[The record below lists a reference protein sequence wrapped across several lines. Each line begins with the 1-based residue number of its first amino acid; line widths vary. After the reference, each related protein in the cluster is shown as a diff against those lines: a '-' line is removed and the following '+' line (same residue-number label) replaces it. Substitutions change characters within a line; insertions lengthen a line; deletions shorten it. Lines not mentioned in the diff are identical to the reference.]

1 MKAIYNF
8 LLAIIVLLITQ
19 ISFAQV
25 QSVSGVVTD
34 QSGVPIPG
42 VNVVVKDNKTG
53 TQTDLDGKYSIKA
66 KAGDILVFSFVGM
79 SESTAKVGASN
90 TVNVKMQDGV
100 KLQEVVVSQGYRNV
114 SKKTAV
120 TAIASVS
127 SETIGNRPNASAI
140 NTIQGQL
147 AGVNISAST
156 GQPGAKST
164 VVIRGVGSITG
175 NTDPLY
181 IIDGFPSNSDNF
193 RTINPNDIESIAVL
207 KDAAATSEY
216 GNRGANG
223 VIIIKTKQAKF
234 GDAKTT
240 FKYDSQY
247 GTGYLQNPRYEYA
260 NAKQLLKIEQNL
272 GTGLGGSLTNAQID
286 AFAIDTDWVNYFF
299 RPSTSVSHNLS
310 IENSGKNMSSF
321 TSIGYFQQ
329 DGILRTTGLNR
340 FTLRNNIT
348 GKSSNEKFKYSINTA
363 FGYSK
368 NNEATNL
375 GTGAIN
381 RNYVTGAFLGAPYVS
396 PDEYTSSQAALDFYN
411 NTPGLLATPIM
422 LMDKLATYENLT
434 DEIRVDLAG
443 DFSYKIGKDFILRN
457 RISGQLISNRF
468 FQSEGPNSFNALLF
482 SSTPGVS
489 SLAGG
494 NFNGFEDV
502 NQRREFYFTNLSQLG
517 YSKEIGLHT
526 VNAFANFEYN
536 HSRLH
541 TNNLRRNGLIPGVFV
556 PNTGAG
562 YAADLATNDFYVP
575 NASVVQLRNDLV
587 SYFGSVDYDY
597 NKKYGVLASVRRD
610 GSSRFVE
617 EYQWGNFW
625 SVGGRWNIDE
635 EAFMDNVTFVN
646 SLKLRGSYG
655 TVGNQRYTNIGTG
668 ITQGTIY
675 AGINPPGFT
684 DIYGVTNNAY
694 NGGTGYSINFGYPLL
709 RWETTTQYNIGADFE
724 LNNSRI
730 RGSFDYYNRAT
741 SDLFLESPVTP
752 TSGVSTINRNSEA
765 TVTNKGFE
773 LQLTYD
779 LIKTNDMTLTLKA
792 NGSYNNNKVSKI
804 ESNNGVIIDGNY
816 ITQNGGAI
824 YEPFVYHYL
833 GVNPATGNLLFE
845 AADGTATETP
855 IAADKKAVG
864 LNYVP
869 VYSGGFGFDFNYKG
883 FFASTLFTY
892 AFDVVRFDF
901 DLDSLYDVGNIG
913 QFVVGPDM
921 LNAWTPTNTN
931 TNVPSLSAT
940 NLGAGDLSD
949 RFLRDASFVRLRNV
963 QIGYNV
969 PKKYLGNS
977 FITDLSFTLQG
988 ENLYNFTKW
997 QGFDPESDRRADG
1010 SQYPTPKLYTFGLQV
1025 KF

>member
-1 MKAIYNF
+1 MRSKLKWIF
-8 LLAIIVLLITQ
+8 TLLVALTMQ
-19 ISFAQV
+19 FSFAQEKIV
-25 QSVSGVVTD
+25 TGTVSD
-34 QSGVPIPG
+34 QSGPLPG
-42 VNVVVKDNKTG
+42 ANVVVQGTKTG
-53 TQTDLDGKYSIKA
+53 TQTDVDGKFSIKA
-66 KAGDILVFSFVGM
+66 KAGDVLVFSFVGM
-79 SESTAKVGASN
+79 TDATAKVGASN

-147 AGVNISAST
+147 AGVNISANT

-164 VVIRGVGSITG
+164 VIIRGVGSISG
-175 NTDPLY
+175 STDPLY
-181 IIDGFPSNSDNF
+181 VIDGFPSNSDNF
-193 RTINPNDIESIAVL
+193 RSINPNDIESIAVL

-216 GNRGANG
+216 GNRGSNG
-223 VIIIKTKQAKF
+223 VIVIKTKQAKF

-247 GTGYLQNPRYEYA
+247 GAGYLQTPKYDYA
-260 NAKQLLKIEQNL
+260 NSKQLLKIEQNL
-272 GTGLGGSLTNAQID
+272 GTGLGGTLTNAQID

-348 GKSSNEKFKYSINTA
+348 GKSSNEKFKYSVNTA

-381 RNYVTGAFLGAPYVS
+381 RNYITGAFLGAPYIS
-396 PDEYTSSQAALDFYN
+396 PDEYQGSQSALDYYN

-434 DEIRVDLAG
+434 DEIRVDITG
-443 DFSYKIGKDFILRN
+443 DLSYKISKDFTIRN
-457 RISGQLISNRF
+457 RTGGQLISNRF

-517 YSKEIGLHT
+517 YSKEFGLHT

-541 TNNLRRNGLIPGVFV
+541 SNNLRRNGLIPGVYV

-562 YAADLATNDFYVP
+562 YAADTAANDFYVP
-575 NASVVQLRNDLV
+575 SASVSQLRNDLV

-610 GSSRFVE
+610 G
-617 EYQWGNFW
+617 
-625 SVGGRWNIDE
+625 
-635 EAFMDNVTFVN
+635 T
-646 SLKLRGSYG
+646 
-655 TVGNQRYTNIGTG
+655 
-668 ITQGTIY
+668 
-675 AGINPPGFT
+675 
-684 DIYGVTNNAY
+684 
-694 NGGTGYSINFGYPLL
+694 
-709 RWETTTQYNIGADFE
+709 
-724 LNNSRI
+724 
-730 RGSFDYYNRAT
+730 
-741 SDLFLESPVTP
+741 
-752 TSGVSTINRNSEA
+752 
-765 TVTNKGFE
+765 
-773 LQLTYD
+773 
-779 LIKTNDMTLTLKA
+779 
-792 NGSYNNNKVSKI
+792 
-804 ESNNGVIIDGNY
+804 
-816 ITQNGGAI
+816 
-824 YEPFVYHYL
+824 
-833 GVNPATGNLLFE
+833 
-845 AADGTATETP
+845 
-855 IAADKKAVG
+855 
-864 LNYVP
+864 
-869 VYSGGFGFDFNYKG
+869 
-883 FFASTLFTY
+883 
-892 AFDVVRFDF
+892 
-901 DLDSLYDVGNIG
+901 
-913 QFVVGPDM
+913 
-921 LNAWTPTNTN
+921 
-931 TNVPSLSAT
+931 
-940 NLGAGDLSD
+940 
-949 RFLRDASFVRLRNV
+949 
-963 QIGYNV
+963 
-969 PKKYLGNS
+969 
-977 FITDLSFTLQG
+977 
-988 ENLYNFTKW
+988 
-997 QGFDPESDRRADG
+997 
-1010 SQYPTPKLYTFGLQV
+1010 
-1025 KF
+1025 

>member
-1 MKAIYNF
+1 MQFSYAQEKTVTG
-8 LLAIIVLLITQ
+8 IV
-19 ISFAQV
+19 SDK
-25 QSVSGVVTD
+25 SG
-34 QSGVPIPG
+34 PLPG
-42 VNVVVKDNKTG
+42 ANVVIQGTKTG
-53 TQTDLDGKYSIKA
+53 TQTDVDGKYSIKA
-66 KAGDILVFSFVGM
+66 KAGDLLVFSFVGM
-79 SESTAKVGASN
+79 NETTAKVGSSS

-114 SKKTAV
+114 TKKTAI

-127 SETIGNRPNASAI
+127 SETIGNRPNANAI

-147 AGVNISAST
+147 AGVNISANT

-181 IIDGFPSNSDNF
+181 VIDGFPSNSDNF

-216 GNRGANG
+216 GNRGSNG
-223 VIIIKTKQAKF
+223 VIVIKTKQAKF
-234 GDAKTT
+234 GEAKTT

-247 GTGYLQNPRYEYA
+247 GTGYLQSPKYDYA
-260 NAKQLLKIEQNL
+260 NARQLLKIEKNL
-272 GTGLGGSLTNAQID
+272 GTGLGATLTDAQI
-286 AFAIDTDWVNYFF
+286 AAYAINTDWVNYFF
-299 RPSTSVSHNLS
+299 NPSSSVSHNIS

-321 TSIGYFQQ
+321 TSLGYFKQ
-329 DGILRTTGLNR
+329 DGILKTTGLSR

-348 GKSSNEKFKYSINTA
+348 GKSINEKFKYSVNTSV
-363 FGYSK
+363 GYSK

-381 RNYVTGAFLGAPYVS
+381 RNYVNGAFLGAPYVS
-396 PDEYTSSQAALDFYN
+396 PDVYTGSQSAYDYYN

-422 LMDKLATYENLT
+422 LIDKLKTYENLT
-434 DEIRVDLAG
+434 DEIRVDVAA
-443 DFSYKIGKDFILRN
+443 DFSYKIAKDFTLRN
-457 RISGQLISNRF
+457 RSSSQLISNRF
-468 FQSEGPNSFNALLF
+468 YQSEGPNSFNALLF

-489 SLAGG
+489 SLNGG
-494 NFNGFEDV
+494 NYNGFEDV

-517 YSKEIGLHT
+517 YTKEIGDHT
-526 VNAFANFEYN
+526 FNAYANFEYN
-536 HSRLH
+536 HSRLN
-541 TNNLRRNGLIPGVFV
+541 TNNLRRNGLIPGVYV

-562 YAADLATNDFYVP
+562 YAADVSTNDFYVP
-575 NASVVQLRNDLV
+575 TASVSLLRNDLI
-587 SYFGSVDYDY
+587 SYFGSADYDY
-597 NKKYGVLASVRRD
+597 KKKYGVLASFRRD
-610 GSSRFVE
+610 GSSRFAQSH
-617 EYQWGNFW
+617 QWGNFW
-625 SVGGRWNIDE
+625 SIGARWNMDE
-635 EAFMDNVTFVN
+635 EDFMKNVTFVN

-655 TVGNQRYTNIGTG
+655 TVGNQRIVSGTV
-668 ITQGTIY
+668 Y
-675 AGINPPGFT
+675 AGINPPGFA
-684 DIYGVTNNAY
+684 DIYSVSNNTY
-694 NGGTGYSINFGYPLL
+694 NGGTGYSINFGYPDL
-709 RWETTTQYNIGADFE
+709 RWETTKQYNIGADFE

-741 SDLFLESPVTP
+741 SDLFLTAPVTP
-752 TSGVSTINRNSEA
+752 TSGVSTISRNSEA

-773 LQLTYD
+773 LNLTYD
-779 LIKTNDMTLTLKA
+779 IIKSNDLTLTLKA
-792 NGSYNNNKVSKI
+792 NGSYNDNKVSKI
-804 ESNNGVIIDGNY
+804 ESNNGVILNGSY

-824 YEPFVYHYL
+824 YEPYVYHYL
-833 GVNPATGNLLFE
+833 GVNPANGNLLFE
-845 AADGTATETP
+845 SANGTPTESP
-855 IAADKKAVG
+855 VAADKKAMG

-869 VYSGGFGFDFNYKG
+869 VYSGGFGFDINYKG

-892 AFDVVRFDF
+892 AFKVVRFDY
-901 DLDSLYDVGNIG
+901 DLNSLYSPGNIG
-913 QFVVGPDM
+913 QFVVSANM
-921 LNAWTPTNTN
+921 LNAWTSTNTN
-931 TNVPSLSAT
+931 TDVPSLSAT
-940 NLGAGDLSD
+940 NLGVGDSSD

-997 QGFDPESDRRADG
+997 QGFDPESDRTADNY
-1010 SQYPTPKLYTFGLQV
+1010 QYPTPKLYTFGLQV

>member
-1 MKAIYNF
+1 MRSKLKWIF
-8 LLAIIVLLITQ
+8 TLLIALTMQ
-19 ISFAQV
+19 FSFAQEKTV
-25 QSVSGVVTD
+25 TGTVSD
-34 QSGVPIPG
+34 KSGPLPG
-42 VNVVVKDNKTG
+42 ANVVVQGTKTG
-53 TQTDLDGKYSIKA
+53 TQTDVDGKFSIKA
-66 KAGDILVFSFVGM
+66 KAGDVLVFSFVGM
-79 SESTAKVGASN
+79 TDATAKVGASN

-100 KLQEVVVSQGYRNV
+100 KLAEVVVSQGYRNV

-147 AGVNISAST
+147 AGVNISANT

-164 VVIRGVGSITG
+164 VVIRGVGSISG
-175 NTDPLY
+175 STDPLY
-181 IIDGFPSNSDNF
+181 VIDGFPSNSDNF
-193 RTINPNDIESIAVL
+193 RSINPNDIESIAVL

-216 GNRGANG
+216 GNRGSNG
-223 VIIIKTKQAKF
+223 VIVIKTKQAKF
-234 GDAKTT
+234 GEAKTT

-247 GTGYLQNPRYEYA
+247 GAGYLQTPKYDYA

-272 GTGLGGSLTNAQID
+272 GTGLGGSLTNAEID
-286 AFAIDTDWVNYFF
+286 AFSIDTDWVNYFF

-348 GKSSNEKFKYSINTA
+348 GKSSNEKFKYSVNTA

-381 RNYVTGAFLGAPYVS
+381 RNYITGAFLGAPYVS

-434 DEIRVDLAG
+434 DEIRVDIAG
-443 DFSYKIGKDFILRN
+443 DFSYKIANDFTLRN
-457 RISGQLISNRF
+457 RTSGQLISNRF

-526 VNAFANFEYN
+526 FNAFANFEYN

-541 TNNLRRNGLIPGVFV
+541 SNNLRRNGLIPGVWV
-556 PNTGAG
+556 ANTGAG
-562 YAADLATNDFYVP
+562 YAADTAANDFYVP
-575 NASVVQLRNDLV
+575 SASVSQLRNDLV

-597 NKKYGVLASVRRD
+597 NKKYGVLASIRRD
-610 GSSRFVE
+610 GTSRFIE
-617 EYQWGNFW
+617 DYQWGNFW
-625 SVGGRWNIDE
+625 SVGGRWNMDE
-635 EAFMDNVTFVN
+635 EAFMDKFTFVN
-646 SLKLRGSYG
+646 SMKIRGSYG
-655 TVGNQRYTNIGTG
+655 TVGNQRIVAGTV
-668 ITQGTIY
+668 Y
-675 AGINPPGFT
+675 AGINPPAFA
-684 DIYGVTNNAY
+684 DIYTVGNNVY
-694 NGGTGYSINFGYPLL
+694 NGATGYNISFGYPAL
-709 RWETTTQYNIGADFE
+709 RWETTTQYNFGADFE

-741 SDLFLESPVTP
+741 SDLFLDSPVTP
-752 TSGVSTINRNSEA
+752 TSGVSSINRNSEA
-765 TVTNKGFE
+765 TITNKGFE

-792 NGSYNNNKVSKI
+792 NGAYNNNKVSKI
-804 ESNNGVIIDGNY
+804 ESNNGVIASGNY
-816 ITQNGGAI
+816 ITQNGGSI
-824 YEPFVYHYL
+824 SEPNVFHYL

-855 IAADKKAVG
+855 VAADRRPVG

-869 VYSGGFGFDFNYKG
+869 VYNGGFGFDFNYKG

-901 DLDSLYDVGNIG
+901 DLDSLYDVGAIG
-913 QFVVGPDM
+913 QFVVEADM

-940 NLGAGDLSD
+940 NLGAGDSSD
-949 RFLRDASFVRLRNV
+949 RFLRDASYVRVRNV
-963 QIGYNV
+963 QVGYNV
-969 PKKYLGNS
+969 PKKFLSGT
-977 FITDLSFTLQG
+977 FITDMSFTLQG

-997 QGFDPESDRRADG
+997 QGFDPESDRTGDG
-1010 SQYPTPKLYTFGLQV
+1010 YQYPTPKLYTFGLQV

>member
-396 PDEYTSSQAALDFYN
+396 PDVYTSSQAALDFYN

-517 YSKEIGLHT
+517 YSKEFGLHT

-562 YAADLATNDFYVP
+562 YAADLQTHDFYVP
-575 NASVVQLRNDLV
+575 SASVVQLRNDLV

-617 EYQWGNFW
+617 EYQWSNFW
-625 SVGGRWNIDE
+625 SVGGRWNMDE

-646 SLKLRGSYG
+646 SLKLRSSYG
-655 TVGNQRYTNIGTG
+655 TVGNQRYTNTGTG

-816 ITQNGGAI
+816 ITQNGGSI

-913 QFVVGPDM
+913 QFVVGSDM

-997 QGFDPESDRRADG
+997 QGFDPESDRRADQ

>member
-913 QFVVGPDM
+913 QFVVGSDM

>member
-1 MKAIYNF
+1 MRSKLKWIF
-8 LLAIIVLLITQ
+8 TLLVALTMQ
-19 ISFAQV
+19 FSFAQEKIV
-25 QSVSGVVTD
+25 TGTVSD
-34 QSGVPIPG
+34 KSGPLPG
-42 VNVVVKDNKTG
+42 ANVVVQGTKTG
-53 TQTDLDGKYSIKA
+53 TQTDVDGKFSIKA
-66 KAGDILVFSFVGM
+66 KAGDVLVFSFVGM
-79 SESTAKVGASN
+79 TETTVKVGASN

-147 AGVNISAST
+147 AGVNIAAGT

-164 VVIRGVGSITG
+164 VIIRGVGSISG
-175 NTDPLY
+175 STDPLY
-181 IIDGFPSNSDNF
+181 VVDGFPSNSDNF
-193 RTINPNDIESIAVL
+193 RSINPNDIESVTVL
-207 KDAAATSEY
+207 KDASATSEY
-216 GNRGANG
+216 GNRGSNG
-223 VIIIKTKQAKF
+223 VIVIKTKQAKF
-234 GDAKTT
+234 GDSKTT

-247 GTGYLQNPRYEYA
+247 GTGYLQTPKYQYA

-286 AFAIDTDWVNYFF
+286 AYTIDTDWVNYFF

-321 TSIGYFQQ
+321 TSLGYFQQ

-348 GKSSNEKFKYSINTA
+348 GKSSNEKFKYSVNTA

-381 RNYVTGAFLGAPYVS
+381 RNYVTGAFLGAPYISTDV
-396 PDEYTSSQAALDFYN
+396 YQGSQSALDYYN

-443 DFSYKIGKDFILRN
+443 DFSYKIANDFTLRN
-457 RISGQLISNRF
+457 RTSGQLISNRF
-468 FQSEGPNSFNALLF
+468 FQSEGPNCFNALLF

-517 YSKEIGLHT
+517 YSKEFGLHT
-526 VNAFANFEYN
+526 INAFANFEYN
-536 HSRLH
+536 HSRLN
-541 TNNLRRNGLIPGVFV
+541 TNNLRRNGLIPGVYV

-562 YAADLATNDFYVP
+562 YAADIATHDFYVP
-575 NASVVQLRNDLV
+575 SASVSQLRNDLV

-597 NKKYGVLASVRRD
+597 NKKYGILASVRRD
-610 GSSRFVE
+610 GTSRFVE

-625 SVGGRWNIDE
+625 SVGGRWNMDE

-655 TVGNQRYTNIGTG
+655 TVGNQRIVA
-668 ITQGTIY
+668 GTIY
-675 AGINPPGFT
+675 AGINPPGFA
-684 DIYGVTNNAY
+684 DIYSVSNNAY
-694 NGGTGYSINFGYPLL
+694 NGSTGYSISFGYPAL
-709 RWETTTQYNIGADFE
+709 RWETTTQYNIGTDFE

-741 SDLFLESPVTP
+741 SDLFLDSPVTP
-752 TSGVSTINRNSEA
+752 TSGVSSINRNSEA
-765 TVTNKGFE
+765 TITNKGFE

-804 ESNNGVIIDGNY
+804 ESNNGVIANGNY
-816 ITQNGGAI
+816 ITQNGGSI
-824 YEPFVYHYL
+824 LEPNVFQYL
-833 GVNPATGNLLFE
+833 GVNPATGNLLFQ

-855 IAADKKAVG
+855 VAADRKPVG
-864 LNYVP
+864 LNYIP
-869 VYSGGFGFDFNYKG
+869 VYQGGFGFDFNYKG

-913 QFVVGPDM
+913 QFVVGADM

-940 NLGAGDLSD
+940 NLGAGDSSD
-949 RFLRDASFVRLRNV
+949 RFLRDASYVRVRNV
-963 QIGYNV
+963 QVGYNV
-969 PKKYLGNS
+969 PKKFLSGT
-977 FITDLSFTLQG
+977 FITDMSFTLQG

-997 QGFDPESDRRADG
+997 QGFDPESDRTADG
-1010 SQYPTPKLYTFGLQV
+1010 YQYPTPKLYTFGLQV

>member
-1 MKAIYNF
+1 M
-8 LLAIIVLLITQ
+8 
-19 ISFAQV
+19 
-25 QSVSGVVTD
+25 
-34 QSGVPIPG
+34 
-42 VNVVVKDNKTG
+42 VKDNKTG

-90 TVNVKMQDGV
+90 NVNVKMQDGV

-321 TSIGYFQQ
+321 TSLGYFQQ

-517 YSKEIGLHT
+517 YSKEFGLHT

-610 GSSRFVE
+610 GTSRFVE

-625 SVGGRWNIDE
+625 SVGGRWNMDE

-709 RWETTTQYNIGADFE
+709 RWETTAQYNIGADFE

-913 QFVVGPDM
+913 QFVVGSDM

-949 RFLRDASFVRLRNV
+949 RFLRDASFVRLRNI

>member
-1 MKAIYNF
+1 M
-8 LLAIIVLLITQ
+8 
-19 ISFAQV
+19 
-25 QSVSGVVTD
+25 
-34 QSGVPIPG
+34 
-42 VNVVVKDNKTG
+42 VKDNKTG
-53 TQTDLDGKYSIKA
+53 TQTDLDGKFSIRA

-147 AGVNISAST
+147 AGVNIAAGT

-164 VVIRGVGSITG
+164 VIIRGVGSITG

-216 GNRGANG
+216 GNRGSNG
-223 VIIIKTKQAKF
+223 VIVIKTKQAKF

-247 GTGYLQNPRYEYA
+247 GTGYLQTPKYQYA

-286 AFAIDTDWVNYFF
+286 AYTIDTDWVNYFF

-321 TSIGYFQQ
+321 TSLGYFQQ
-329 DGILRTTGLNR
+329 DGILRTTGLSR

-348 GKSSNEKFKYSINTA
+348 GKSSNEKFKYSVNTA

-381 RNYVTGAFLGAPYVS
+381 RNYVTGAFLGAPYIS
-396 PDEYTSSQAALDFYN
+396 TDEYQGSQSALDFYN

-443 DFSYKIGKDFILRN
+443 DFSYKIANDFTLRN
-457 RISGQLISNRF
+457 RTSGQLISNRF

-517 YSKEIGLHT
+517 YSKEFGLHT

-536 HSRLH
+536 HSRLN
-541 TNNLRRNGLIPGVFV
+541 TNNLRRNGLIPGVYV

-562 YAADLATNDFYVP
+562 YAADTAANDFYVP
-575 NASVVQLRNDLV
+575 SASVSQLRNDLV

-597 NKKYGVLASVRRD
+597 NKKYGILASVRRD
-610 GSSRFVE
+610 GTSRFVE

-625 SVGGRWNIDE
+625 SVGGRWNMDE

-655 TVGNQRYTNIGTG
+655 TVGNQRYTNTGTG

-730 RGSFDYYNRAT
+730 RGSFDYYTRAT
-741 SDLFLESPVTP
+741 SDLFLDSPVTP
-752 TSGVSTINRNSEA
+752 TSGVSSINRNSEA
-765 TVTNKGFE
+765 TITNKGFE

-804 ESNNGVIIDGNY
+804 ESNNGVIANGNY
-816 ITQNGGAI
+816 ITQNGGSI
-824 YEPFVYHYL
+824 FEPNVFQYL
-833 GVNPATGNLLFE
+833 GVNPATGNLLFQ

-855 IAADKKAVG
+855 VAADRKPVG
-864 LNYVP
+864 LNYIP
-869 VYSGGFGFDFNYKG
+869 VYQGGFGFDFNYKG

-913 QFVVGPDM
+913 QFVVGADM

-949 RFLRDASFVRLRNV
+949 RFIRDASFVRIRNV

-997 QGFDPESDRRADG
+997 QVFDPESDRRADG
-1010 SQYPTPKLYTFGLQV
+1010 YQYPTPKLYTFGLQV